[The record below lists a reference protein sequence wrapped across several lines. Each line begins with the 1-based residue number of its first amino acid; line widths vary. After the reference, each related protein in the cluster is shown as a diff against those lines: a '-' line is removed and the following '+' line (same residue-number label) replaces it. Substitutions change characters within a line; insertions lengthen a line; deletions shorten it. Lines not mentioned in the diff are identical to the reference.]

1 MNKRGLFQRLIFI
14 LILFLLIYSFINPNL
29 MGTNDT
35 VREIPYSDFIKEVE
49 NKGVLR
55 VEIGDK
61 DATGIFKDGS
71 KFKVYLPSQDPTL
84 IPTLVKNDV
93 EVEVRAPDTTP
104 LWITLILGFAPYL
117 IFILFFWMMFRQVQG
132 SNNQAFSFGR
142 SKARLFLDNK
152 PKVTFSDVAG
162 VEEAK
167 QELKEVVD
175 FLKYPQ
181 KYRQLGARIPRG
193 ILLVGLPGTGK
204 TLLARAVAGEA
215 NVPFFSISGSEFVEM
230 FVGVGAA
237 RVRDL
242 FTQAKKLSPSIIF
255 IDELDAV
262 GRHRGA
268 GLGGGHDEREQTLNQ
283 LLVEMDGFDENTNL
297 IVLAA
302 TNRPDILDPALLR
315 PGRFDR
321 RVVVDRPD
329 FEGRKKIL
337 EVHIK
342 GKPVGKDVDI
352 DTIAKTTPGFV
363 GADLANLV
371 NEAAILA
378 ARKNKREINMEEFEE
393 AIEKVIAGPEKKNR
407 ILRSTEKEMVAFH
420 ELGHALV
427 AKLTPEASP
436 VHKVTIIPRGLALG
450 YTLQLPEEDRYILSK
465 KELEAEISVL
475 LGGRAAE
482 ELIFGQPTSGASDDL
497 KRATELARKM
507 VCEYGMSEKLKNITL
522 GENNSEV
529 FLGKDLMQ
537 IKNYSEDTAKIIDE
551 EIKSLIDEGYNRA
564 IELLKKHKEV
574 LIELSKVLIE
584 KETLDSAEIDKYLNK
599 DKLEKAEI
607 ERTL

>member
-1 MNKRGLFQRLIFI
+1 MNWKNLFQRLIIIF
-14 LILFLLIYSFINPNL
+14 LIGFLIYTFINPNVL
-29 MGTNDT
+29 NINN
-35 VREIPYSDFIKEVE
+35 REKEISYSEFLKYIE
-49 NKGVLR
+49 NKEILK
-55 VEIGDK
+55 VEIGEK
-61 DATGIFKDGS
+61 DATGLFRDGG
-71 KFKVYLPSQDPTL
+71 KFKVYIPSQDPNL
-84 IPTLVKNDV
+84 IPLLVRNNIDV
-93 EVEVRAPDTTP
+93 EVRPPETTSI
-104 LWITLILGFAPYL
+104 WISFLLGFAPYL
-117 IFILFFWMMFRQVQG
+117 ILIFFFWMMFRQVQG

-142 SKARLFLDNK
+142 SRARLFLDNR
-152 PKVTFSDVAG
+152 PKVTFADVAG
-162 VEEAK
+162 ADEAK

-193 ILLVGLPGTGK
+193 ILLVGPPGTGK

-283 LLVEMDGFDENTNL
+283 LLVEMDGFDENTNV

-321 RVVVDRPD
+321 RVIVDRPD

-337 EVHIK
+337 EVHLR
-342 GKPVGKDVDI
+342 GKPIGKDVNIDI
-352 DTIAKTTPGFV
+352 IAKSTPGFV

-378 ARKNKREINMEEFEE
+378 ARKNKKEINMEEFEE

-407 ILRSTEKEMVAFH
+407 ILRPQEKEIVAFH

-427 AKLTPEASP
+427 AKLIPDATP

-450 YTLQLPEEDRYILSK
+450 YTLQLPEEDRYLLTK
-465 KELEAEISVL
+465 KELEAEITVL

-482 ELIFGQPTSGASDDL
+482 ELIFGQPTSGAADDL
-497 KRATELARKM
+497 RRATELARKV
-507 VCEYGMSEKLKNITL
+507 VCEYGMSERLRNLSL
-522 GENNSEV
+522 GENHSEV

-537 IKNYSEDTAKIIDE
+537 IKNYSEDTAKVIDE
-551 EIKSLIDEGYNRA
+551 EIKNIVDKAYNKA
-564 IELLKKHKEV
+564 LELLKNHEET
-574 LIELSKVLIE
+574 LRELSKILME
-584 KETLDSAEIDKYLNK
+584 KETLDSSEIDKYLFK
-599 DKLEKAEI
+599 DESKVEEAI
-607 ERTL
+607 

>member
-1 MNKRGLFQRLIFI
+1 LNWKNIISRLIIIFFI
-14 LILFLLIYSFINPNL
+14 GFLIFTFFNPNIL
-29 MGTNDT
+29 DNSAKE
-35 VREIPYSDFIKEVE
+35 REIPYSEFIKSVE
-49 NKGVLR
+49 NKEVFK
-55 VEIGDK
+55 VEIGEK
-61 DATGIFKDGS
+61 EINGLFRDGS
-71 KFKVYLPSQDPTL
+71 RFKTYLPTQDVNL
-84 IPTLVKNDV
+84 IPTLIKNDV
-93 EVEVRAPDTTP
+93 VVEVKPPDNTS
-104 LWITLILGFAPYL
+104 LWISFILGFAPYL
-117 IFILFFWMMFRQVQG
+117 ILIFFFWMMFRQVQG

-142 SKARLFLDNK
+142 SRARLFLDNK
-152 PKVTFSDVAG
+152 PKVTFADVAG

-167 QELKEVVD
+167 QELREVVD
-175 FLKYPQ
+175 FLKNPQ
-181 KYRQLGARIPRG
+181 KYRRLGAKIPRG
-193 ILLVGLPGTGK
+193 ILLVGPPGTGK

-242 FTQAKKLSPSIIF
+242 FTQAKKLSPSIVF

-283 LLVEMDGFDENTNL
+283 LLVEMDGFDENTNV

-321 RVVVDRPD
+321 RVIVDRPD

-337 EVHIK
+337 EVHLR
-342 GKPVGKDVDI
+342 GKPIGKDVNIDI
-352 DTIAKTTPGFV
+352 IARSTPGFV
-363 GADLANLV
+363 GADIANLV

-378 ARKNKREINMEEFEE
+378 ARKNKNEINMEEFEE

-407 ILRSTEKEMVAFH
+407 IIRPQEKELVAFH

-427 AKLTPEASP
+427 AKLIPEATP

-450 YTLQLPEEDRYILSK
+450 YTLQLPEEDRYLLSK
-465 KELEAEISVL
+465 KELEAEIAVL

-482 ELIFGQPTSGASDDL
+482 ELIFGQPTSGAADDL
-497 KRATELARKM
+497 RRATELARKM
-507 VCEYGMSEKLKNITL
+507 VCEYGMSERLRNLTL
-522 GENNSEV
+522 GENHSEI

-551 EIKSLIDEGYNRA
+551 EIKNIVDKAYNRA
-564 IELLKKHKEV
+564 LTLLKDHEDILK
-574 LIELSKVLIE
+574 ELSKVLIE
-584 KETLDSAEIDKYLNK
+584 RETLDGSEIDKFLQKNK
-599 DKLEKAEI
+599 ETEGI
-607 ERTL
+607 S

>member
-1 MNKRGLFQRLIFI
+1 LNWKNIISRLIIIFFI
-14 LILFLLIYSFINPNL
+14 GFLLFTFFNPNIL
-29 MGTNDT
+29 DNSAKK
-35 VREIPYSDFIKEVE
+35 REIPYSEFIKSVE
-49 NKGVLR
+49 NKEVFK
-55 VEIGDK
+55 VEIGEK
-61 DATGIFKDGS
+61 EINGLFRDGS
-71 KFKVYLPSQDPTL
+71 KFKTYLPTQDVNL
-84 IPTLVKNDV
+84 IPTLIKNDV
-93 EVEVRAPDTTP
+93 VVEVKPPDNTS
-104 LWITLILGFAPYL
+104 LWISFILGFAPYL
-117 IFILFFWMMFRQVQG
+117 ILIFFFWMMFRQVQG

-142 SKARLFLDNK
+142 SRARLFLDNK
-152 PKVTFSDVAG
+152 PKVTFADVAG

-167 QELKEVVD
+167 QELREVVD
-175 FLKYPQ
+175 FLKNPQ
-181 KYRQLGARIPRG
+181 KYRRLGAKIPRG
-193 ILLVGLPGTGK
+193 ILLVGPPGTGK

-242 FTQAKKLSPSIIF
+242 FTQAKKLSPSIVF

-283 LLVEMDGFDENTNL
+283 LLVEMDGFDENTNV

-302 TNRPDILDPALLR
+302 TNRPDILDLALLR

-321 RVVVDRPD
+321 RVIVDRPD

-337 EVHIK
+337 EVHLR
-342 GKPVGKDVDI
+342 GKPIGKDVNIDI
-352 DTIAKTTPGFV
+352 IAKSTPGFV
-363 GADLANLV
+363 GADIANLV

-378 ARKNKREINMEEFEE
+378 ARKNKNEINMEEFEE

-407 ILRSTEKEMVAFH
+407 ILRPQEKELVAFH

-427 AKLTPEASP
+427 AKLIPEATP

-450 YTLQLPEEDRYILSK
+450 YTLQLPEEDRYLLSK
-465 KELEAEISVL
+465 KELEAEIAVL

-482 ELIFGQPTSGASDDL
+482 ELIFGQPTSGAADDL
-497 KRATELARKM
+497 RRATELARKM
-507 VCEYGMSEKLKNITL
+507 VCEYGMSEKLRNL
-522 GENNSEV
+522 ALRENHSEI

-551 EIKSLIDEGYNRA
+551 EIKNIVDKAYNRA
-564 IELLKKHKEV
+564 LTLLKDHEDILK
-574 LIELSKVLIE
+574 ELSKVLIE
-584 KETLDSAEIDKYLNK
+584 KETLDGSEIDKFLQKNK
-599 DKLEKAEI
+599 ETEGI
-607 ERTL
+607 S

>member
-1 MNKRGLFQRLIFI
+1 LNFKNIISRLIIIFFI
-14 LILFLLIYSFINPNL
+14 GFLIFTFLNPNIL
-29 MGTNDT
+29 DNSAKER
-35 VREIPYSDFIKEVE
+35 VIPYSEFIKSVE
-49 NKGVLR
+49 NKEVFK
-55 VEIGDK
+55 VEIGEK
-61 DATGIFKDGS
+61 EINGLFRDGS
-71 KFKVYLPSQDPTL
+71 RFKTYSPTQDANL
-84 IPTLVKNDV
+84 IPTLIKNDV
-93 EVEVRAPDTTP
+93 VVEVKPPDNTS
-104 LWITLILGFAPYL
+104 LWISFILGFAPYL
-117 IFILFFWMMFRQVQG
+117 ILIFFFWMMFRQVQG
-132 SNNQAFSFGR
+132 SNSQAFSFGR
-142 SKARLFLDNK
+142 SRARLFLDNK
-152 PKVTFSDVAG
+152 PKVTFADVAG

-167 QELKEVVD
+167 QELREVVD
-175 FLKYPQ
+175 FLKNPQ
-181 KYRQLGARIPRG
+181 KYRRLGAKIPRG
-193 ILLVGLPGTGK
+193 ILLVGPPGTGK

-242 FTQAKKLSPSIIF
+242 FTQAKKLSPSIVF

-283 LLVEMDGFDENTNL
+283 LLVEMDGFDENTNV

-321 RVVVDRPD
+321 RVIVDRPD

-337 EVHIK
+337 EVHLR
-342 GKPVGKDVDI
+342 GKPIGKDVNIDI
-352 DTIAKTTPGFV
+352 IAKSTPGFV
-363 GADLANLV
+363 GADIANLV

-378 ARKNKREINMEEFEE
+378 ARKNKNEINMEEFEE

-407 ILRSTEKEMVAFH
+407 ILRPQEKEMVAFH

-427 AKLTPEASP
+427 AKLIPEATP

-450 YTLQLPEEDRYILSK
+450 YTLQLPEEDRYLLSK
-465 KELEAEISVL
+465 KELEAEIAVL

-482 ELIFGQPTSGASDDL
+482 ELIFGQPTSGAADDL
-497 KRATELARKM
+497 RRATDLARKM
-507 VCEYGMSEKLKNITL
+507 VCEYGMSEKLRNLTL
-522 GENNSEV
+522 GENHSEV

-551 EIKSLIDEGYNRA
+551 EIKNIVDKAYNRA
-564 IELLKKHKEV
+564 LSLLKDHEDV
-574 LIELSKVLIE
+574 LKELSKILIE
-584 KETLDSAEIDKYLNK
+584 KETLDGSEIDKFLQK
-599 DKLEKAEI
+599 TTETEGI
-607 ERTL
+607 S

>member
-1 MNKRGLFQRLIFI
+1 LNWKNIISRLIIIFFI
-14 LILFLLIYSFINPNL
+14 GFLLFTFFNPNIL
-29 MGTNDT
+29 DNSAKE
-35 VREIPYSDFIKEVE
+35 REIPYSEFIKSVE
-49 NKGVLR
+49 NKEVFK
-55 VEIGDK
+55 VEIGEK
-61 DATGIFKDGS
+61 EINGLFRDGS
-71 KFKVYLPSQDPTL
+71 KFKTYLPTQDVNL
-84 IPTLVKNDV
+84 IPTLIKNDV
-93 EVEVRAPDTTP
+93 VVEVKPPDNTS
-104 LWITLILGFAPYL
+104 LWISFILGFAPYL
-117 IFILFFWMMFRQVQG
+117 ILIFFFWMMFRQVQG

-142 SKARLFLDNK
+142 SRARLFLDNK
-152 PKVTFSDVAG
+152 PKVTFADVAG

-167 QELKEVVD
+167 QELREVVD
-175 FLKYPQ
+175 FLKNPQ
-181 KYRQLGARIPRG
+181 KYRRLGAKIPRG
-193 ILLVGLPGTGK
+193 ILLVGPPGTGK

-242 FTQAKKLSPSIIF
+242 FTQAKKLSPSIVF

-283 LLVEMDGFDENTNL
+283 LLVEMDGFDENTNV

-302 TNRPDILDPALLR
+302 TNRPDILDLALLR

-321 RVVVDRPD
+321 RVIVDRPD

-337 EVHIK
+337 EVHLR
-342 GKPVGKDVDI
+342 GKPIGKDINIDI
-352 DTIAKTTPGFV
+352 IAKSTPGFV
-363 GADLANLV
+363 GADIANLV

-378 ARKNKREINMEEFEE
+378 ARKNKNEINMEEFEE

-407 ILRSTEKEMVAFH
+407 ILRPQEKELVAFH

-427 AKLTPEASP
+427 AKLIPEATP

-450 YTLQLPEEDRYILSK
+450 YTLQLPEEDRYLLSK
-465 KELEAEISVL
+465 KELEAEIAVL

-482 ELIFGQPTSGASDDL
+482 ELIFGQPTSGAADDL
-497 KRATELARKM
+497 RRATELARKM
-507 VCEYGMSEKLKNITL
+507 VCEYGMSEKLRNL
-522 GENNSEV
+522 ALRENHSEI

-551 EIKSLIDEGYNRA
+551 EIKNIVDKAYNRA
-564 IELLKKHKEV
+564 LTLLKDHEDILK
-574 LIELSKVLIE
+574 ELSKVLIE
-584 KETLDSAEIDKYLNK
+584 KETLDGSEIDKFLQKNK
-599 DKLEKAEI
+599 ETEGI
-607 ERTL
+607 S

>member
-1 MNKRGLFQRLIFI
+1 LNWKSLIQRIIIVFLIIF
-14 LILFLLIYSFINPNL
+14 LIYTFINPNSL
-29 MGTNDT
+29 NLNNK
-35 VREIPYSDFIKEVE
+35 EKQISYSEFLKYVE
-49 NKGVLR
+49 NKEVYK
-55 VEIGDK
+55 VEIGEN
-61 DATGIFKDGS
+61 DATGLFRDGT
-71 KFKVYLPSQDPTL
+71 KFKVYIPSQDPNL
-84 IPTLVKNDV
+84 IPILVKNDV
-93 EVEVRAPDTTP
+93 EVEVRPPETTSF
-104 LWITLILGFAPYL
+104 WISFLLGFAPYL
-117 IFILFFWMMFRQVQG
+117 ILIFFFWMMFRQVQG

-142 SKARLFLDNK
+142 SRARLFLDNR
-152 PKVTFSDVAG
+152 PKVTFADVAG
-162 VEEAK
+162 ADEAK

-175 FLKYPQ
+175 FLKFPQ

-193 ILLVGLPGTGK
+193 ILLVGPPGTGK

-283 LLVEMDGFDENTNL
+283 LLVEMDGFDENTNV

-321 RVVVDRPD
+321 RVIVDRPD

-337 EVHIK
+337 EVHLR
-342 GKPVGKDVDI
+342 GKPTGKDVNIDI
-352 DTIAKTTPGFV
+352 IAKSTPGFV

-407 ILRSTEKEMVAFH
+407 LLRPQEKELVAFH

-427 AKLTPEASP
+427 AKLTPDATP

-450 YTLQLPEEDRYILSK
+450 YTLQLPEEDRYLLTK
-465 KELEAEISVL
+465 KELEAEITVL

-482 ELIFGQPTSGASDDL
+482 ELIFGQPTSGAADDL
-497 KRATELARKM
+497 RRATELARKM
-507 VCEYGMSEKLKNITL
+507 VCEYGMSEKLRNLSL
-522 GENNSEV
+522 GENHSEI

-551 EIKSLIDEGYNRA
+551 EIKSIIDKTYNKA
-564 IELLKKHKEV
+564 LDLLKNHEDT
-574 LIELSKVLIE
+574 LRELSKILME
-584 KETLDSAEIDKYLNK
+584 KETLDGSEIDKYLFK
-599 DKLEKAEI
+599 DTSKVEEAL
-607 ERTL
+607 

>member
-1 MNKRGLFQRLIFI
+1 LNWKNIISRLIIIFFI
-14 LILFLLIYSFINPNL
+14 GFLIFTFFNPNIL
-29 MGTNDT
+29 DNSAKE
-35 VREIPYSDFIKEVE
+35 REIPYSEFIKSVE
-49 NKGVLR
+49 NKEVFK
-55 VEIGDK
+55 VEIGEK
-61 DATGIFKDGS
+61 EINGLFRDGS
-71 KFKVYLPSQDPTL
+71 RFKTYLPTQDVNL
-84 IPTLVKNDV
+84 IPTLIKNDV
-93 EVEVRAPDTTP
+93 VVEVKPPDNTS
-104 LWITLILGFAPYL
+104 LWISFILGFAPYL
-117 IFILFFWMMFRQVQG
+117 ILIFFFWMMFRQVQG

-142 SKARLFLDNK
+142 SRARLFLDNK
-152 PKVTFSDVAG
+152 PKVTFADVAG

-167 QELKEVVD
+167 QELREVVD
-175 FLKYPQ
+175 FLKNPQ
-181 KYRQLGARIPRG
+181 KYRRLGAKIPRG
-193 ILLVGLPGTGK
+193 ILLVGPPGTGK

-242 FTQAKKLSPSIIF
+242 FTQAKKLSPSIVF

-283 LLVEMDGFDENTNL
+283 LLVEMDGFDENTNV

-321 RVVVDRPD
+321 RVIVDRPD

-337 EVHIK
+337 EVHLR
-342 GKPVGKDVDI
+342 GKPIGKDVNIDI
-352 DTIAKTTPGFV
+352 IAKSTPGFV

-378 ARKNKREINMEEFEE
+378 ARKNKNEINMEEFEE

-407 ILRSTEKEMVAFH
+407 ILRPQEKELVAFH

-427 AKLTPEASP
+427 AKLIPEATP

-450 YTLQLPEEDRYILSK
+450 YTLQLPEEDRYLLSK
-465 KELEAEISVL
+465 KELEAEIAVL

-482 ELIFGQPTSGASDDL
+482 ELIFGQPTSGAADDL
-497 KRATELARKM
+497 RRATELARKM
-507 VCEYGMSEKLKNITL
+507 VCEYGMSEKLRNLTL
-522 GENNSEV
+522 GENHSEI

-551 EIKSLIDEGYNRA
+551 EIKNIVDKAYNRA
-564 IELLKKHKEV
+564 LTLLKDHEDILK
-574 LIELSKVLIE
+574 ELSKVLIE
-584 KETLDSAEIDKYLNK
+584 KETLDSSEIDKFLQKNK
-599 DKLEKAEI
+599 ETEGI
-607 ERTL
+607 S

>member
-1 MNKRGLFQRLIFI
+1 LNWKNIISRLIIIFFI
-14 LILFLLIYSFINPNL
+14 GFLIFTFFNPNIL
-29 MGTNDT
+29 DNSAKE
-35 VREIPYSDFIKEVE
+35 REIPYSEFIKSVE
-49 NKGVLR
+49 NKEVFK
-55 VEIGDK
+55 VEIGEK
-61 DATGIFKDGS
+61 EINGLFRDGS
-71 KFKVYLPSQDPTL
+71 RFKTYLPTQDVNL
-84 IPTLVKNDV
+84 IPTLIKNDV
-93 EVEVRAPDTTP
+93 VVEVKPPDNTS
-104 LWITLILGFAPYL
+104 LWISFILGFAPYL
-117 IFILFFWMMFRQVQG
+117 ILIFFFWMMFRQVQG

-142 SKARLFLDNK
+142 SRARLFLDNK
-152 PKVTFSDVAG
+152 PKVTFADVAG

-167 QELKEVVD
+167 QELREVVD
-175 FLKYPQ
+175 FLKNPQ
-181 KYRQLGARIPRG
+181 KYRRLGAKIPRG
-193 ILLVGLPGTGK
+193 ILLVGPPGTGK

-242 FTQAKKLSPSIIF
+242 FTQAKKLSPSIVF

-283 LLVEMDGFDENTNL
+283 LLVEMDGFDENTNV

-321 RVVVDRPD
+321 RVIVDRPD

-337 EVHIK
+337 EVHLR
-342 GKPVGKDVDI
+342 GKPIGKDVNIDI
-352 DTIAKTTPGFV
+352 IARSTPGFV

-378 ARKNKREINMEEFEE
+378 ARKNKNEINMEEFEE

-407 ILRSTEKEMVAFH
+407 IIRPQEKELVAFH

-427 AKLTPEASP
+427 AKLIPEATP

-450 YTLQLPEEDRYILSK
+450 YTLQLPEEDRYLLSK
-465 KELEAEISVL
+465 KELEAEIAVL

-482 ELIFGQPTSGASDDL
+482 ELIFGQPTSGAADDL
-497 KRATELARKM
+497 RRATELARKM
-507 VCEYGMSEKLKNITL
+507 VCEYGMSERLRNLTL
-522 GENNSEV
+522 GENHSEI

-551 EIKSLIDEGYNRA
+551 EIKNIVDKAYNRA
-564 IELLKKHKEV
+564 LTLLKDHEDILK
-574 LIELSKVLIE
+574 ELSKVLIE
-584 KETLDSAEIDKYLNK
+584 KETIDGSEIDKFLQKNK
-599 DKLEKAEI
+599 ETEGI
-607 ERTL
+607 S

>member
-1 MNKRGLFQRLIFI
+1 MNWKNIISRLIIIFFI
-14 LILFLLIYSFINPNL
+14 GFLLFTFFNPNIL
-29 MGTNDT
+29 DNSAKE
-35 VREIPYSDFIKEVE
+35 REIPYSEFIKSVE
-49 NKGVLR
+49 NKEVFK
-55 VEIGDK
+55 VEIGEK
-61 DATGIFKDGS
+61 EINGLFRDGS
-71 KFKVYLPSQDPTL
+71 KFKTYLPTQDVNL
-84 IPTLVKNDV
+84 IPTLIKNDV
-93 EVEVRAPDTTP
+93 VVEVKPPDNTS
-104 LWITLILGFAPYL
+104 LWISFILGFAPYL
-117 IFILFFWMMFRQVQG
+117 ILIFFFWMMFRQVQG

-142 SKARLFLDNK
+142 SRARLFLDNK
-152 PKVTFSDVAG
+152 PKVTFADVAG

-167 QELKEVVD
+167 QELREVVD
-175 FLKYPQ
+175 FLKNPQ
-181 KYRQLGARIPRG
+181 KYRRLGAKIPRG
-193 ILLVGLPGTGK
+193 ILLVGPPGTGK

-242 FTQAKKLSPSIIF
+242 FTQAKKLSPSIVF

-283 LLVEMDGFDENTNL
+283 LLVEMDGFDENTNV

-302 TNRPDILDPALLR
+302 TNRPDILDLALLR

-321 RVVVDRPD
+321 RVIVDRPD

-337 EVHIK
+337 EVHLR
-342 GKPVGKDVDI
+342 GKPIGKDINIDI
-352 DTIAKTTPGFV
+352 IAKSTPGFV
-363 GADLANLV
+363 GADIANLV

-378 ARKNKREINMEEFEE
+378 ARKNKNEINMEEFEE

-407 ILRSTEKEMVAFH
+407 ILRPQEKELVAFH

-427 AKLTPEASP
+427 AKLIPEATP

-450 YTLQLPEEDRYILSK
+450 YTLQLPEEDRYLLSK
-465 KELEAEISVL
+465 KELEAEIAVL

-482 ELIFGQPTSGASDDL
+482 ELIFGQPTSGAADDL
-497 KRATELARKM
+497 RRATELARKM
-507 VCEYGMSEKLKNITL
+507 VCEYGMSEKLRNL
-522 GENNSEV
+522 ALRENHSEI

-551 EIKSLIDEGYNRA
+551 EIKNIVDKAYNRA
-564 IELLKKHKEV
+564 LTLLKDHEDILK
-574 LIELSKVLIE
+574 ELSKVLIE
-584 KETLDSAEIDKYLNK
+584 KETLDGSEIDKFLQKNK
-599 DKLEKAEI
+599 ETEGI
-607 ERTL
+607 S

>member
-1 MNKRGLFQRLIFI
+1 LIG
-14 LILFLLIYSFINPNL
+14 FLVYTFINPNSL
-29 MGTNDT
+29 NLNN
-35 VREIPYSDFIKEVE
+35 RERQISYTEFLKYVE
-49 NKGVLR
+49 NKEVYK
-55 VEIGDK
+55 VEIGEN
-61 DATGIFKDGS
+61 DATGLFRDGT
-71 KFKVYLPSQDPTL
+71 KFKVYIPSQDPNL
-84 IPTLVKNDV
+84 IPTLVRNDV
-93 EVEVRAPDTTP
+93 EVEVRPPETTSI
-104 LWITLILGFAPYL
+104 WISFLLGFAPYL
-117 IFILFFWMMFRQVQG
+117 ILIFFFWMMFRQIQG

-142 SKARLFLDNK
+142 SRARLFLDNR
-152 PKVTFSDVAG
+152 PKVTFADVAG
-162 VEEAK
+162 ADEAK

-193 ILLVGLPGTGK
+193 ILLVGPPGTGK

-283 LLVEMDGFDENTNL
+283 LLVEMDGFDENTNV

-321 RVVVDRPD
+321 RVIVDRPD

-337 EVHIK
+337 EVHLR
-342 GKPVGKDVDI
+342 GKPIGKDVNIDI
-352 DTIAKTTPGFV
+352 IAKSTPGFV
-363 GADLANLV
+363 GADIANLV

-407 ILRSTEKEMVAFH
+407 ILRPQEKEIVAFH

-427 AKLTPEASP
+427 AKLIPEATP

-450 YTLQLPEEDRYILSK
+450 YTLQLPEEDRYLLTK
-465 KELEAEISVL
+465 RELEAEITVL

-482 ELIFGQPTSGASDDL
+482 ELIFGQPTSGAADDL
-497 KRATELARKM
+497 RRATELARKM
-507 VCEYGMSEKLKNITL
+507 VCEYGMSEKLRNLSL
-522 GENNSEV
+522 GENHSEI

-537 IKNYSEDTAKIIDE
+537 IKNYSEETARVIDE
-551 EIKSLIDEGYNRA
+551 EIKSIIDKMYNKA
-564 IELLKKHKEV
+564 LDLLKNHEDV
-574 LIELSKVLIE
+574 LRELSKILME
-584 KETLDSAEIDKYLNK
+584 KETLEGTEIDKYLSK
-599 DKLEKAEI
+599 DTSKVEEAL
-607 ERTL
+607 

>member
-1 MNKRGLFQRLIFI
+1 MNWKNIISRLIIIFFI
-14 LILFLLIYSFINPNL
+14 GFLIFTFFNPNIL
-29 MGTNDT
+29 DNSAKE
-35 VREIPYSDFIKEVE
+35 REIPYSEFIKSVE
-49 NKGVLR
+49 NKEVFK
-55 VEIGDK
+55 VEIGEK
-61 DATGIFKDGS
+61 EINGLFRDGS
-71 KFKVYLPSQDPTL
+71 RFKTYLPTQDVNL
-84 IPTLVKNDV
+84 IPTLIKNDV
-93 EVEVRAPDTTP
+93 VVEVKPPDNTS
-104 LWITLILGFAPYL
+104 LWISFILGFAPYL
-117 IFILFFWMMFRQVQG
+117 ILIFFFWMMFRQVQG

-142 SKARLFLDNK
+142 SRARLFLDNK
-152 PKVTFSDVAG
+152 PKVTFADVAG

-167 QELKEVVD
+167 QELREVVD
-175 FLKYPQ
+175 FLKNPQ
-181 KYRQLGARIPRG
+181 KYRRLGAKIPRG
-193 ILLVGLPGTGK
+193 ILLVGPPGTGK

-242 FTQAKKLSPSIIF
+242 FTQAKKLSPSIVF

-283 LLVEMDGFDENTNL
+283 LLVEMDGFDENTNV

-321 RVVVDRPD
+321 RVIVDRPD

-337 EVHIK
+337 EVHLR
-342 GKPVGKDVDI
+342 GKPIGKDVNIDI
-352 DTIAKTTPGFV
+352 IARSTPGFV
-363 GADLANLV
+363 GADIANLV

-378 ARKNKREINMEEFEE
+378 ARKNKNEINMEEFEE

-407 ILRSTEKEMVAFH
+407 ILRPQEKELVAFH

-427 AKLTPEASP
+427 AKLIPEATP

-450 YTLQLPEEDRYILSK
+450 YTLQLPEEDRYLLSK
-465 KELEAEISVL
+465 KELEAEIAVL

-482 ELIFGQPTSGASDDL
+482 ELIFGQPTSGAADDL
-497 KRATELARKM
+497 RRATELARKM
-507 VCEYGMSEKLKNITL
+507 VCEYGMSEKLRNLTL
-522 GENNSEV
+522 GENHSEI

-551 EIKSLIDEGYNRA
+551 EIKNIVDKAYNRA
-564 IELLKKHKEV
+564 LTLLKDHEDILK
-574 LIELSKVLIE
+574 ELSKVLIE
-584 KETLDSAEIDKYLNK
+584 KETIDGSEIDKFLQKNK
-599 DKLEKAEI
+599 ETEGI
-607 ERTL
+607 S